1 MTDENY
7 SRLMEKIASLP
18 SGGITYKKING
29 RKYAYYQW
37 REDGRQRSRRVKADE
52 LDALSEQIALRK
64 GYQSILKEAQAGYGT
79 HSSINNTSGSFRCI
93 ARTGRELDDF
103 VKPVSTYKKRECYRQ
118 LQDYIRRY
126 LRQGIYFVW
135 AETHRQDNTNPAD
148 YLRDGRSN
156 AQPDCFFADT
166 GQQAFERFEP

>member
-7 SRLMEKIASLP
+7 SRLKEKIASLP

-64 GYQSILKEAQAGYGT
+64 GYQSILKEAQADTARIAASTTPLAHSAVSPEPDVSWTILSSLFQHIGKGNVIDSYRIIYTAIPATGYIFCMG
-79 HSSINNTSGSFRCI
+79 
-93 ARTGRELDDF
+93 
-103 VKPVSTYKKRECYRQ
+103 
-118 LQDYIRRY
+118 
-126 LRQGIYFVW
+126 
-135 AETHRQDNTNPAD
+135 
-148 YLRDGRSN
+148 
-156 AQPDCFFADT
+156 
-166 GQQAFERFEP
+166 